1 MTSRG
6 HVTQAQGV
14 TPSASLSAPHIPVL
28 LHEVSRAIA
37 PRDGGVYLD
46 GTFGAGGYSR
56 EILEAANC
64 TVLAIDRDPTAF
76 AHAAA
81 LQDEFGDRLV
91 CLEGCF
97 GDMQALIASAGYEK
111 VDGVMLDL
119 GVSSMQLDQA
129 ERGFSFMRDGPL
141 DMRMSRDGVSA
152 EELLRTAD
160 AELLADILFVYGE
173 ERRSRAIARKIVEQ
187 RELEDLTRTGQLAD
201 LICSV
206 LGQPRMKQAHPAT
219 RSFQALR
226 IYLNDELGE
235 LVRGLQAA
243 EQVLRPQGRLAA
255 VTFHSLEDR
264 IVKQFFA
271 PRTGRAG
278 RPSRHQPDIETPDA
292 SFRELDKRSAKARPE
307 EVAANPRS
315 RSARLRAGERTAA
328 PAYPVTTDLMPARAP
343 QAPELPQDIEG
354 VAS

>member
-6 HVTQAQGV
+6 HVTQAHDV
-14 TPSASLSAPHIPVL
+14 TPSPSSPSAPHIPVL
-28 LHEVSRAIA
+28 LSEVATAMA
-37 PRDGGVYLD
+37 PRDGGVYVD
-46 GTFGAGGYSR
+46 GTFGAGGNAQK
-56 EILEAANC
+56 LLAAAEC

-76 AHAAA
+76 VFAAP
-81 LQDEFGDRLV
+81 LKDQFGDRLV

-97 GDMQALIASAGYEK
+97 GNMGELVAAAGYQT

-141 DMRMSRDGVSA
+141 DMRMSRQGMSA
-152 EELLRTAD
+152 QELLATAEAD
-160 AELLADILFVYGE
+160 LLADILFVYGE
-173 ERRSRAIARKIVEQ
+173 ERRARAIARAIVEKRASQ
-187 RELEDLTRTGQLAD
+187 ALTRTGQLAD
-201 LICSV
+201 LICGV
-206 LGQPRMKQAHPAT
+206 LGQPRAKQAHPAT

-235 LVRGLQAA
+235 LVSGLQAA
-243 EQVLRPQGRLAA
+243 EQILQPQGRLAV

-278 RPSRHQPDIETPDA
+278 RPSRHQPDIVGPQA
-292 SFRELDKRSAKARPE
+292 SFSELDKRSSKARPE
-307 EVAANPRS
+307 EVAANPRA
-315 RSARLRAGERTAA
+315 RSARLRAAQRTEA
-328 PAYPVTTDLMPARAP
+328 PAHPTSTDLMPARAP
-343 QAPELPQDIEG
+343 QA
-354 VAS
+354 VSS